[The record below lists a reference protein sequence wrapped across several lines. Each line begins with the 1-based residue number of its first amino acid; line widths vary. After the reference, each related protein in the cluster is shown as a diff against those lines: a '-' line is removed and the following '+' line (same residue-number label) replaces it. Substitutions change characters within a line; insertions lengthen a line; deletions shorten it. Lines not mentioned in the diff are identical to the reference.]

1 MRELG
6 VGYRRGRR
14 LFRVLAEVAQTG
26 SDGADPGAVQQAEGG
41 VAQHGDHRR
50 PLSQMHLA
58 SVFAQGHIL
67 GPMQPVL
74 DAPVA
79 ALQRQQPVGGPDLGW
94 QAGDPV
100 AHLALGLAVL
110 APDALHPEDL
120 GRPRPVQVAAQVDRG
135 NQVAHLVLPPMPPH
149 AGARL
154 AAVVQGRRAY
164 GPRWVE
170 QPGNILV
177 EGGLVLLDQQQG
189 VAPGSQ
195 YLLTQVALAEERI
208 AGQINARG
216 FAEVVGGEVARLQR
230 YRHPF
235 SLAYLDLDDFKT
247 INDRLGHRAGDVV
260 LRTVAVTLRRSLR
273 PSDVVARL
281 GGDEFAILLP
291 ETDAA
296 AAQAVLERVRTTLV
310 LVGQEQDGPVTA
322 SIGLLT
328 CRRPAAVEEVLE
340 RADRLMYAG
349 KRQGKN
355 QVQQE
360 VINGSRP
367 SRP

>member
-1 MRELG
+1 MPAWT
-6 VGYRRGRR
+6 V
-14 LFRVLAEVAQTG
+14 
-26 SDGADPGAVQQAEGG
+26 VQ
-41 VAQHGDHRR
+41 V
-50 PLSQMHLA
+50 
-58 SVFAQGHIL
+58 
-67 GPMQPVL
+67 
-74 DAPVA
+74 
-79 ALQRQQPVGGPDLGW
+79 
-94 QAGDPV
+94 
-100 AHLALGLAVL
+100 AVL
-110 APDALHPEDL
+110 ALVAWLTAWVHALLRRE
-120 GRPRPVQVAAQVDRG
+120 Q
-135 NQVAHLVLPPMPPH
+135 
-149 AGARL
+149 ARARQDQL
-154 AAVVQGRRAY
+154 T
-164 GPRWVE
+164 
-170 QPGNILV
+170 
-177 EGGLVLLDQQQG
+177 GLTNG
-189 VAPGSQ
+189 
-195 YLLTQVALAEERI
+195 
-208 AGQINARG
+208 RG
-216 FAEVVGGEVARLQR
+216 FTEAVGGEVARLQR

-247 INDRLGHRAGDVV
+247 INDRQGHRAGDAV

-310 LVGQEQDGPVTA
+310 LVSQGQDGPVTA